1 MQQSCTA
8 VRPPSFLLAE
18 RAELVQLRIKH
29 TTKTGIWLVKDSN
42 LPEGALIE
50 FVPLGGFVKV
60 SAVDPVTKTEVS
72 IVGDPA
78 AGEAALERVA
88 VKKLEY
94 VLSKR
99 KPRRKPR
106 SQSGWDF

>member
-1 MQQSCTA
+1 M
-8 VRPPSFLLAE
+8 
-18 RAELVQLRIKH
+18 
-29 TTKTGIWLVKDSN
+29 KDSK

-50 FVPLGGFVKV
+50 FVSQGDYVKV

-78 AGEAALERVA
+78 AGEAALKRIA
-88 VKKLEY
+88 VKKLKY
-94 VLSKR
+94 VLGKR
-99 KPRRKPR
+99 KPRRRPK

>member
-1 MQQSCTA
+1 M
-8 VRPPSFLLAE
+8 
-18 RAELVQLRIKH
+18 
-29 TTKTGIWLVKDSN
+29 KDSI

-50 FVPLGGFVKV
+50 FVPQGDYVKV

-78 AGEAALERVA
+78 AGEEALKRVA

-94 VLSKR
+94 VLS
-99 KPRRKPR
+99 RRKPR
-106 SQSGWDF
+106 GKPKSQSGWDF

>member
-1 MQQSCTA
+1 
-8 VRPPSFLLAE
+8 
-18 RAELVQLRIKH
+18 
-29 TTKTGIWLVKDSN
+29 VKDSN

-50 FVPLGGFVKV
+50 FVSQGDYVKV
-60 SAVDPVTKTEVS
+60 SAVDPVTKIEVS

-78 AGEAALERVA
+78 AGEEVLKRIA

-99 KPRRKPR
+99 KPRQKPR